1 MDVVAARST
10 TGSLRREIN
19 LISLIAI
26 MIGLN
31 IGGSLFLLTGIAA
44 GLTGPSLFIA
54 QIISALPILLALV
67 PYLTLSSAMPATCA
81 NYQYA
86 KLFSRPLAAAAWM
99 GLFIAIP
106 IGMLPLFAIA
116 TAKLLAVLIPG
127 LPTTITAIVV
137 MSLFYAINV
146 IGIRAAAYTQLA
158 AVVILLMALGI
169 FIVVGIPAI
178 DAERFTPLF
187 PGGAFGIVAASA
199 LLYTLLAGGLFGIEM
214 GDEVR
219 DARSV
224 IPKALM
230 ISVAVVLV
238 IYLLIE
244 TVAVGVMDWS
254 IFARGSLGD
263 AAKVFLPGAWLDFF
277 VIGGGITASI
287 TTINLALT
295 AGGRYA
301 LTFARDGYFP
311 SFFGAINRRFGT
323 PHHGLTLMYLMAVVT
338 LCVNPPLIVLGAMLN
353 FGLLFMI
360 TLVLCAALMLPKKHP
375 EVYERSRFQ
384 FSRKLLAVTSLAAA
398 SMNIVFMILLAAAL
412 RWTFLIFVG
421 AAIAGLILF
430 YVTGKR
436 RPVSLGSQSRTGAPA
451 I

>member
-1 MDVVAARST
+1 MEVVAAPT
-10 TGSLRREIN
+10 IAGSLRREIN
-19 LISLIAI
+19 LVSLIAI

-31 IGGSLFLLTGIAA
+31 VGGSLFLLTGVAA
-44 GLTGPSLFIA
+44 GLTGPSLFVA
-54 QIISALPILLALV
+54 QIVSATPILLALV
-67 PYLTLSSAMPATCA
+67 PYLTLSSAMPTTCA

-106 IGMLPLFAIA
+106 IGMLPLFGIA

-127 LPTTITAIVV
+127 LPTTMTAIVV

-146 IGIRAAAYTQLA
+146 IGIRAAASTQLA
-158 AVVILLMALGI
+158 AVVVLVVALCV
-169 FIVVGIPAI
+169 FIAVGLPSI
-178 DAERFTPLF
+178 DTARFTPLF
-187 PGGAFGIVAASA
+187 PGGVSGTVAASA

-219 DARSV
+219 NARSV
-224 IPKALM
+224 IPKALV
-230 ISVAVVLV
+230 ISVAIVLV

-244 TVAVGVMDWS
+244 IVAVGVMDWGV
-254 IFARGSLGD
+254 FATGSLGD
-263 AAKVFLPGAWLDFF
+263 AAKTFLTGAWLDFF

-338 LCVNPPLIVLGAMLN
+338 LCVNPPLMVLGAMLN

-360 TLVLCAALMLPKKHP
+360 TLVLCAGLTLTKKHP
-375 EVYERSRFQ
+375 EVYERSRLQ
-384 FSRKLLAVTSLAAA
+384 FSRKVLAATSLAAA
-398 SMNIVFMILLAAAL
+398 TMNIVFMVLLATAL
-412 RWTFLIFVG
+412 RWTFLVFVG

-430 YVTGKR
+430 YVTR
-436 RPVSLGSQSRTGAPA
+436 RRQAASPGFQSGTGGPT

>member
-1 MDVVAARST
+1 MEVVAAPT
-10 TGSLRREIN
+10 IAGSLRREIN
-19 LISLIAI
+19 LVSLIAI

-31 IGGSLFLLTGIAA
+31 IGGSLFLLTGVAA
-44 GLTGPSLFIA
+44 GLTGPSLFVA
-54 QIISALPILLALV
+54 QIVSAMPILLALV
-67 PYLTLSSAMPATCA
+67 PYLTLSSAMPTTCA

-106 IGMLPLFAIA
+106 IGMLPLFGIA

-127 LPTTITAIVV
+127 VPTIMTAIVV
-137 MSLFYAINV
+137 MTLFYAINV
-146 IGIRAAAYTQLA
+146 IGIRAAASTQLV
-158 AVVILLMALGI
+158 AVVVLVVALGV
-169 FIVVGIPAI
+169 FVAAGIPAI
-178 DAERFTPLF
+178 DTRRFTPLF
-187 PGGAFGIVAASA
+187 PGGVSGIVAASA

-214 GDEVR
+214 GDEVKN
-219 DARSV
+219 ARSV
-224 IPKALM
+224 IPKALV
-230 ISVAVVLV
+230 ISVVLVLV

-244 TVAVGVMDWS
+244 IVAVGVMDWGV
-254 IFARGSLGD
+254 FATGSLGD
-263 AAKVFLPGAWLDFF
+263 AAKTFLTGAWLDFF

-338 LCVNPPLIVLGAMLN
+338 LCVNPPLMVLGAMLN

-360 TLVLCAALMLPKKHP
+360 TLVLFAALTLTKKHP
-375 EVYERSRFQ
+375 EVYERSRLQ
-384 FSRKLLAVTSLAAA
+384 FSGKVLAVTSLAAA
-398 SMNIVFMILLAAAL
+398 TINIVFMVLLATAL
-412 RWTFLIFVG
+412 RWTFLVFVG

-430 YVTGKR
+430 YAAR
-436 RPVSLGSQSRTGAPA
+436 QRQAASSGSQSGTSAPT